1 VANAAT
7 VSAAP
12 PRLDASCCA
21 GLGGAGR
28 HYGSANHSVVRGGRC
43 GRRQD
48 QVQRGHSPPA
58 SAPTL
63 RPGARVT
70 PAALWC
76 MRMTTLCLRRLA
88 SSGSL
93 EHCLRSGVRLCMPV
107 CSGGRVFELGAC
119 CLPNEWIHFD
129 LWSKSGSL
137 QARIAVQTLGLTT
150 LECLRSHQF
159 RQLSHHRRLHVP
171 RGDGVEQPQGL

>member
-1 VANAAT
+1 MVRLITQWFEEGAAGGGKTKCSAAT
-7 VSAAP
+7 ALQ
-12 PRLDASCCA
+12 RLRRLCGP
-21 GLGGAGR
+21 GL
-28 HYGSANHSVVRGGRC
+28 C
-43 GRRQD
+43 
-48 QVQRGHSPPA
+48 
-58 SAPTL
+58 
-63 RPGARVT
+63 VT

-129 LWSKSGSL
+129 LWSKPGSL